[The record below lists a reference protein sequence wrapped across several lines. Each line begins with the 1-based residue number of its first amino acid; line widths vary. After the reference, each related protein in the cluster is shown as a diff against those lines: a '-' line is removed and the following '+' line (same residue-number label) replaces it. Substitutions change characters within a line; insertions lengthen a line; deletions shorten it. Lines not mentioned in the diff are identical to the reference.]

1 MAKKKETK
9 KQQEDKPIVF
19 YTQEIKKSK
28 TINEDTVKIISF
40 IIILIVVLALLGL
53 LFFLNGKYVTKDK
66 YQTSTTTTTTEATYD
81 DTKLTVNTMFGVSKD
96 TYYVL
101 AYDSTQELEGEYLY
115 SAASSAS
122 LKDIKVYTLDL
133 NNAMNKNY
141 YNKDKEAN
149 KKPTKAS
156 DVNFNTNTLIV
167 FKKGKVAEYITKYE
181 DILAK
186 LKEQNKTSNK

>member
-1 MAKKKETK
+1 MAKKKEIK

-66 YQTSTTTTTTEATYD
+66 YQTTTETTTTEPTYD
-81 DTKLTVNTMFGVSKD
+81 DTKLTVSTMFGVSKD

-101 AYDSTQELEGEYLY
+101 AYDPTEELAGEHLY
-115 SAASSAS
+115 SAATSAN

-133 NNAMNKNY
+133 TNAMNKAY
-141 YNKDKEAN
+141 YNKEKEVN

-156 DVNFNTNTLIV
+156 EVNFNTNSLVI
-167 FKKGKVAEYITKYE
+167 FKKGKVSEIITNQE
-181 DILAK
+181 DILKK
-186 LKEQNKTSNK
+186 LKEENKTSNK